1 MGFCSLAPPQIVNQ
15 IKSKRFQQ
23 TFNDSPGPGAY
34 QTYEGSSNPSFGKKG
49 TGGFASRSSRM
60 PRFSVK
66 SSPNPTSYELSRELT
81 DRRDF
86 NKQYSRNSFQVP
98 LESQVAKWIYPSGF
112 PTVTRRRFLVTKS
125 KLVPKANCL
134 REKIFSDSST
144 SSKSV

>member
-1 MGFCSLAPPQIVNQ
+1 MSFCSLAPPQIVNP

-86 NKQYSRNSFQVP
+86 NKQYSRNLVSKCP
-98 LESQVAKWIYPSGF
+98 TRLSPSAHVDMF
-112 PTVTRRRFLVTKS
+112 PTVTRRRFLETDS
-125 KLVPKANCL
+125 KLVSKANCL

>member
-1 MGFCSLAPPQIVNQ
+1 MPSQIIKP

-86 NKQYSRNSFQVP
+86 NKQYSRNSFQVAP
-98 LESQVAKWIYPSGF
+98 RVYPSGVMF
-112 PTVTRRRFLVTKS
+112 PTVSRKQLGF
-125 KLVPKANCL
+125 
-134 REKIFSDSST
+134 
-144 SSKSV
+144 